1 MIKNILAGLCLSL
14 ISLSAMA
21 ETFWIDVRTPEE
33 FAQGHLSQA
42 TNIPHQLIVDQI
54 GTVTTD
60 KNAEI
65 KLYCRS
71 GRRATWAKADLEAA
85 GYTNITNEGGYK
97 DVKHLSE

>member
-1 MIKNILAGLCLSL
+1 MIKHLLASLCLSL

-21 ETFWIDVRTPEE
+21 ESFWIDVRTPEE

-42 TNIPHQLIVDQI
+42 TNIPHQSIVEQI
-54 GTVTTD
+54 GKVTTD

-71 GRRATWAKADLEAA
+71 GRRATWAKSDLEAA
-85 GYTNITNEGGYK
+85 GYTNITNEGGYQ